1 MAVARRLLTGG
12 ADASSQAEA
21 NATDCHQGIAPL
33 NAKTWLVLGGAL
45 GALAVALG
53 AFGAHGLPA
62 YFELIDLPAGARERL
77 SRMENWEIAARYHM
91 YHALAVLL
99 VGLLAERKNHWL
111 LHGAG
116 LAFFFGTLI
125 FSGMLYA
132 LAITGAR
139 FLGAI
144 VPIGGV
150 LFLVGWVLVAAAGRQ
165 FVGAKSGAPTPV
177 GDGPSPAKADEP
189 MAESASAPS

>member
-1 MAVARRLLTGG
+1 M
-12 ADASSQAEA
+12 
-21 NATDCHQGIAPL
+21 
-33 NAKTWLVLGGAL
+33 NAKTWLILGGAL

-77 SRMENWEIAARYHM
+77 SRLENWEIAARYHM
-91 YHALAVLL
+91 YHALAVVL

-125 FSGMLYA
+125 FCGMLYA

-150 LFLVGWVLVAAAGRQ
+150 LFIVGWVLLAAAGRQ
-165 FVGAKSGAPTPV
+165 FVAAKAGEPTPAA
-177 GDGPSPAKADEP
+177 GAAAPPKAEER
-189 MAESASAPS
+189 MAESASVPS